1 MAKILV
7 SGEISQDLN
16 ATTPVVNYDHDIIK
30 EMKVWGLTKKLNIL
44 SPVPLWLS
52 CYPLKS
58 NRHANNK
65 FPYKERHLN
74 MVTLYI

>member
-7 SGEISQDLN
+7 SGEILRDLN

-30 EMKVWGLTKKLNIL
+30 ERKVWGADQKLNIL
-44 SPVPLWLS
+44 SCLLLATLAVMLPPEI
-52 CYPLKS
+52 

-65 FPYKERHLN
+65 FPYKEMKALG
-74 MVTLYI
+74 